1 VIKEDS
7 IETQDNHSYV
17 YLLLSTD
24 GDKFKIGKA
33 DDVYSRYSTLKKYWG
48 EIDFNKSMQIRCNK
62 KQVHSLE
69 KTLHFIFD
77 NYNIDMQS
85 NADGHTE
92 WFDSDCFEDATN
104 LLDHLLQHKSHK
116 TVQLIEGIE
125 LPPKPVNKECGWNTR
140 TKEENIRE
148 REQKWNVEA
157 KEAEIKNFQA
167 AKAVVNWFKI
177 REGNLADVHPHLEY
191 EGYLEVCFICEKGDL
206 NFKTEALLEL
216 HDYSCVFTSYHKRY
230 ISCWNFIGATRRNTT
245 SKNENHITVSII
257 EEHLYKDQIEKVSK
271 ETFRLLHNLIEH
283 LKRATH

>member
-104 LLDHLLQHKSHK
+104 LLNHLLQHKSHK

-125 LPPKPVNKECGWNTR
+125 LPPKPVNKECEWNAL
-140 TKEENIRE
+140 TKEEKIGE
-148 REQKWNVEA
+148 REQKRSKQA
-157 KEAEIKNFQA
+157 KEAEINNAQA
-167 AKAVVNWFKI
+167 AKAIVNWFAV
-177 REGNLADVHPHLEY
+177 REQQVIDVYPHPEY
-191 EGYLEVCFICEKGDL
+191 AGYLEVSFVYKKDDI
-206 NFKTEALLEL
+206 NFRKESLFEL
-216 HDYSCVFTSYHKRY
+216 WDYSTAFISDCVDGIHY
-230 ISCWNFIGATRRNTT
+230 WNFISGWVSNTT
-245 SKNENHITVSII
+245 DKNKAHVTISII
-257 EEHLYKDQIEKVSK
+257 EEHLSIKQVAEVSK
-271 ETFRLLHNLIEH
+271 KTIKLLYGLIEH
-283 LKRATH
+283 LKKLAR